1 MVKQISPNNLAENR
15 SESKYISEEDLLPLV
30 EKETLERYLDNTV
43 EPYYL
48 FKGAVVSLFFCLPFW
63 MILFW
68 LIAWLLIRRHF
79 LKLVEVKWSN
89 YLLLSPQGNYSVL
102 SPLITKIWR
111 FLAEIKLVISY
122 HNDKPKLINSNCIYR
137 KIHKI
142 HIDIIETKR
151 IVNMSF
157 KLPSNSKLSGY
168 HPDFRL
174 T

>member
-15 SESKYISEEDLLPLV
+15 SESKYISEEDLIPLV
-30 EKETLERYLDNTV
+30 EKEALERYLDNTV

-89 YLLLSPQGNYSVL
+89 YLLLSP
-102 SPLITKIWR
+102 K
-111 FLAEIKLVISY
+111 VIIPY
-122 HNDKPKLINSNCIYR
+122 FHL
-137 KIHKI
+137 
-142 HIDIIETKR
+142 
-151 IVNMSF
+151 
-157 KLPSNSKLSGY
+157 
-168 HPDFRL
+168 
-174 T
+174 